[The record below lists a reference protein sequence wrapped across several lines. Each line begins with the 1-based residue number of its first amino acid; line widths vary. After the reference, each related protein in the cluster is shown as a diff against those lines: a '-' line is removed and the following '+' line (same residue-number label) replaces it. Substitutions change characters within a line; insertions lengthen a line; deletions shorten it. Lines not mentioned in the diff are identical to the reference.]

1 LPIAGARANAYQYRH
16 RVSLGKE
23 AVMWTA
29 RTTAAMRNFVL
40 ALTLGLLHGAAAAG
54 PLDGRSFQGVFLER
68 GKTSG
73 DADTIIFKDGRF
85 RSTACD
91 RYGYSDAPYRATV
104 QGDSVHFEAE
114 TDSPRYGKLI
124 WKGIVRDGKLDATAI
139 AVRSGKA
146 PVENWVVAG
155 EKK

>member
-1 LPIAGARANAYQYRH
+1 
-16 RVSLGKE
+16 
-23 AVMWTA
+23 
-29 RTTAAMRNFVL
+29 
-40 ALTLGLLHGAAAAG
+40 
-54 PLDGRSFQGVFLER
+54 
-68 GKTSG
+68 
-73 DADTIIFKDGRF
+73 
-85 RSTACD
+85 
-91 RYGYSDAPYRATV
+91 V

-114 TDSPRYGKLI
+114 TDSSRYGKLI